1 MLCCVVLYLCVY
13 ISARLKLNEKWL
25 FVFLIFVGAG
35 CFEFKVK
42 WLFASPLLGRGYYSF
57 FFGLLLYDLMNGQIA
72 KRKAFV
78 LIAAAVLAAFTSL
91 MILKPGFVNEGQG
104 YILTFIVYPA
114 VLIIVR
120 WGLPDPV
127 VNRKVWGTLGCISFD
142 VFMWHV
148 NILIVFSII
157 EYLSGHSISYG
168 DPAVM
173 LLFVLICFAVGTAS
187 YYLIEK
193 PAGKKLAALCEMS
206 ENK

>member
-1 MLCCVVLYLCVY
+1 MKY
-13 ISARLKLNEKWL
+13 
-25 FVFLIFVGAG
+25 
-35 CFEFKVK
+35 
-42 WLFASPLLGRGYYSF
+42 
-57 FFGLLLYDLMNGQIA
+57 
-72 KRKAFV
+72 
-78 LIAAAVLAAFTSL
+78 T
-91 MILKPGFVNEGQG
+91 
-104 YILTFIVYPA
+104 
-114 VLIIVR
+114 
-120 WGLPDPV
+120 
-127 VNRKVWGTLGCISFD
+127 
-142 VFMWHV
+142 